1 MSQQQFE
8 QNYYVKGI
16 NALATPYDSSQIT
29 LCVLLTIPVVEQELF
44 DFLFAMLNVHV

>member
-1 MSQQQFE
+1 MSQQQFT

-29 LCVLLTIPVVEQELF
+29 LMCAIAESSGRTGVV
-44 DFLFAMLNVHV
+44 